1 MEGTVS
7 LPPKRD
13 DVSDASSNV
22 EFAHDLS
29 HHGHADGKPQGK
41 WVGFVEAFVLAMVA
55 VATAWSGYQASR
67 WEGISSESYAQYE
80 RYTVLSQEK
89 ATLEG
94 QDRLYDT
101 VTFNGWVAAK
111 VGGREKVAAFYERR
125 FRPEYVAAFAAWMAR
140 DPLHN
145 PSAPPGPM
153 FMPQYKNANAAAAA
167 HLEAVATAKFKAGVV
182 TRDHSDDYVR
192 VTVFLATA
200 LFLTALSQRFE
211 FIGPRA
217 VIVAIAAVLMLAS
230 VFLVLRLPRA

>member
-1 MEGTVS
+1 M
-7 LPPKRD
+7 
-13 DVSDASSNV
+13 SDASSNV
-22 EFAHDLS
+22 ELAHDLS
-29 HHGHADGKPQGK
+29 HHGHAAGKPQGK
-41 WVGFVEAFVLAMVA
+41 WIGFVEAFVLAVVA

-67 WEGISSESYAQYE
+67 WEGISSESYALYE

-89 ATLEG
+89 ATLAG

-111 VGGREKVAAFYERR
+111 VAGHEKVAAFYERR
-125 FRPEYVAAFAAWMAR
+125 FRPEYAVAFAAWMAR

-145 PSAPPGPM
+145 PSAPAGPI
-153 FMPQYKNANAAAAA
+153 FMAQYKNANAAAAT
-167 HLEAVATAKFKAGVV
+167 HLEAIATEHFKRGVE
-182 TRDHSDDYVR
+182 TRDRSDDYVR

-200 LFLTALSQRFE
+200 LFLTALSQRFN

-217 VIVAIAAVLMLAS
+217 VIVAIAAVLMVAS